1 MNNRLFQLQNFT
13 PTLQLLFFFCF
24 FFVCNLVHS
33 GMVQVLGLTG
43 TNGSSLQVLGRMS
56 LNQVFGF
63 LLPAVIFVLLLPQ
76 RIKTFFHFRK
86 IERPSDLLSLLVLA
100 TGTLL
105 LVLGLAHL
113 INALPLGKLADEL
126 QEQRQNLE
134 SSALQMN
141 TAPEVLLRLLV
152 MAALPA
158 LCEELFFRGI
168 LQRMFNSFFKKPFLA
183 IIATALVFALFHASW
198 YNYLPITIAGSIL
211 GLIYYYT
218 GNIWYNIILH
228 FLINAAQ
235 ILMVFFQTD
244 PADESA
250 FPLTFAAGFVVSGII
265 IAFAAIRQIR
275 KGKQSLGHDWSM
287 PYQSP
292 DQNYQ

>member
-1 MNNRLFQLQNFT
+1 
-13 PTLQLLFFFCF
+13 
-24 FFVCNLVHS
+24 
-33 GMVQVLGLTG
+33 
-43 TNGSSLQVLGRMS
+43 
-56 LNQVFGF
+56 
-63 LLPAVIFVLLLPQ
+63 
-76 RIKTFFHFRK
+76 
-86 IERPSDLLSLLVLA
+86 
-100 TGTLL
+100 
-105 LVLGLAHL
+105 
-113 INALPLGKLADEL
+113 
-126 QEQRQNLE
+126 
-134 SSALQMN
+134 LQMN
-141 TAPEVLLRLLV
+141 TGPEVLLRLLV

-168 LQRMFNSFFKKPFLA
+168 LQRMFNSFFKKPVLA

-287 PYQSP
+287 PYRSP